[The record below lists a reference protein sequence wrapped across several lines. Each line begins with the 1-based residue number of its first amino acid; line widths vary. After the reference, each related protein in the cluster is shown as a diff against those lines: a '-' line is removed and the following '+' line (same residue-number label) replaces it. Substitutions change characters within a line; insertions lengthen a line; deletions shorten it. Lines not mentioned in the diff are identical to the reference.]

1 MSSSGK
7 DVSHGRTPVC
17 ILLSVYNGAAF
28 LDGLLRSLQGQ
39 TYTDW
44 RLVWRD
50 DGSRDE
56 SRQILQ
62 RFASTLPEGQCWEVT
77 QGGRHLGV
85 ARSFTLLLE
94 EVPAGYFAAFCD
106 QDDVWFPDKLER
118 GVKALASTGDAQVPA
133 LYCSR
138 QVLTDS
144 GLERL
149 GESPLLPENPS
160 FLMALTQNIAT
171 GCTVVL
177 SPTAVRLVQAG
188 SPPPATTLHDWW
200 SYLLVSGTGGVV
212 VTDNVASLYYRQHQG
227 NTVGAPTHF
236 VARALAALRR
246 GPTLF
251 MSAFR
256 GNINQLLAL
265 PHIVHGQN
273 RAWLLDLQQAL
284 AVRGMAGW
292 LVRYKMLQKMKQ
304 MHRTTFGEQLV
315 FRLWFILGGA
325 GLNSSSTPPINADT

>member
-1 MSSSGK
+1 MSSSGT
-7 DVSHGRTPVC
+7 DASHSRTPVC

-50 DGSRDE
+50 DGSEDE
-56 SRQILQ
+56 SKQILH
-62 RFASTLPEGQCWEVT
+62 RFASTLPEGHCREVT

-85 ARSFTLLLE
+85 AKSFTLLLE
-94 EVPAGYFAAFCD
+94 QVPAGYFAAFCD

-118 GVKALASTGDAQVPA
+118 SIQALASTCDAQVPA

-144 GLERL
+144 SLQRL
-149 GESPLLPENPS
+149 GESPLLPENPL
-160 FLMALTQNIAT
+160 FPMALTQNIAT
-171 GCTVVL
+171 GCTVIL
-177 SPTAVRLVQAG
+177 SPTAVRLVREG

-200 SYLLVSGTGGVV
+200 SYLLVSGAGGAI

-236 VARALAALRR
+236 AARALAAFRR
-246 GPTLF
+246 GPTVF

-256 GNINQLLAL
+256 GNIDQLLAL
-265 PHIVHGQN
+265 PDIVHGQN

-284 AVRGMAGW
+284 AIRGMAGW
-292 LVRYKMLQKMKQ
+292 LARYKMLQKIRQ
-304 MHRTTFGEQLV
+304 MRRTTFGEQVV
-315 FRLWFILGGA
+315 FRLWFILGEA
-325 GLNSSSTPPINADT
+325 GLNSSSTKPPHER